1 MKSTFV
7 VILSRLLLVTLC
19 GFPARAQAQEQ
30 KGKLYFFEDLL
41 VKPAMVSQYEAALKK
56 EIELGY
62 PFPFMTY
69 TTADFHYYFI
79 FSIDSYAGID
89 KVNKGEEEWA
99 AKIGQEKFAVIMK
112 SAEGTFEY
120 YKTGVIRSMP
130 ELSYVPKQPRL
141 KPGEQKFISWGFASV
156 EFGKEKELEEVFKQW
171 VALSKEN
178 NSGNGFNTFKA
189 EMGVEMPY
197 YFWTETGKSAA
208 DYYTEGER
216 ESKQMG
222 EQKVA
227 DLWGKTIALFKKF
240 ETKTGMPRPD
250 LSVMPK
256 K

>member
-1 MKSTFV
+1 MFHTPSIRKTE
-7 VILSRLLLVTLC
+7 I
-19 GFPARAQAQEQ
+19 QAH
-30 KGKLYFFEDLL
+30 
-41 VKPAMVSQYEAALKK
+41 VM
-56 EIELGY
+56 
-62 PFPFMTY
+62 
-69 TTADFHYYFI
+69 
-79 FSIDSYAGID
+79 GIPLIIW
-89 KVNKGEEEWA
+89 KTKGE
-99 AKIGQEKFAVIMK
+99 
-112 SAEGTFEY
+112 
-120 YKTGVIRSMP
+120 
-130 ELSYVPKQPRL
+130 
-141 KPGEQKFISWGFASV
+141 
-156 EFGKEKELEEVFKQW
+156 KEKELEEVFKQW